1 MTPKTPVL
9 LGSLLVIGLL
19 ALLLWPERG
28 EGEGR
33 IMPRSAS
40 EQVRP
45 LPENAAP
52 HKGGRTIAE
61 LEPPRLEGRSEPVG
75 GARPSIL
82 DCLTARPEP
91 PTAAA
96 RLQCLEE
103 LAKLPSIE
111 LADLIASEVCGTYR
125 HGIGQALADLARMMP
140 LEESSDLWA
149 QLTRKCGHFSISDA
163 LFEAWNELYLTN
175 PGLMA
180 DALHSLDPNAM
191 FSSESGLTGIYL
203 AGFGTLTGD
212 YPFVVDLL
220 HVGATGAYGG
230 TQIQID
236 MALLQVAHEFEGDDF
251 LAFMNDVVYSPHL
264 EFEKDQ
270 TGMGS
275 SLMHILFDPENADSV
290 TPDEQLVFVLQL
302 LEHPFFA
309 DSTAPHVLSQMKSAP
324 AGISD
329 AEWSVVHALASQHIG
344 LSVEEAFAK

>member
-1 MTPKTPVL
+1 MKTSLIL

-19 ALLLWPERG
+19 TLLLWPENG
-28 EGEGR
+28 EGEGQL
-33 IMPRSAS
+33 MPPFGS
-40 EQVRP
+40 EREQT
-45 LPENAAP
+45 LPEGAAP
-52 HKGGRTIAE
+52 AKGGRASAE
-61 LEPPRLEGRSEPVG
+61 VDPTQLDGRSEPVA
-75 GARPSIL
+75 GARLSIL
-82 DCLTARPEP
+82 ECLSAQPEP

-103 LAKLPSIE
+103 LAELPSSE

-125 HGIGQALADLARMMP
+125 HGIGLALADLARMMP
-140 LEESSDLWA
+140 MEESLDLWA
-149 QLTRKCGHFSISDA
+149 QLTRKCGHYSISDA
-163 LFEAWNELYLTN
+163 LFEAWNELYSTN
-175 PGLMA
+175 PGLMT
-180 DALHSLDPNAM
+180 DVLHSLDPNAL
-191 FSSESGLTGIYL
+191 FSSEAGLTGIYL

-212 YPFVVDLL
+212 HPFVVDLL
-220 HVGATGAYGG
+220 HVGATGACGG
-230 TQIQID
+230 TQMQVD

-251 LAFMNDVVYSPHL
+251 LAFMNDVIYSPHL

-324 AGISD
+324 AGISE